1 MKHFIPIITI
11 LIFISSCQYLSKDG
25 EWKKIELDKSEL
37 HFNSSGGEQTVT
49 VLNYDRWWISGGYET
64 TEYKDGNLT
73 YRNYVYP
80 QSSDGE
86 SANTYDILDGG
97 WYRVVVPQKGE
108 SKKAVI
114 TVDQNLITY
123 PRQATVQMQ
132 SGDAFTHI
140 IIYQP

>member
-1 MKHFIPIITI
+1 MFMAISFFGIPHM
-11 LIFISSCQYLSKDG
+11 SPERRRYLSLSDD
-25 EWKKIELDKSEL
+25 KK
-37 HFNSSGGEQTVT
+37 HA
-49 VLNYDRWWISGGYET
+49 R
-64 TEYKDGNLT
+64 
-73 YRNYVYP
+73 
-80 QSSDGE
+80 
-86 SANTYDILDGG
+86 ANTYDILDGG

-140 IIYQP
+140 FIYQP